1 MKNIHFI
8 QTETS
13 LAKLQ
18 LDRDYGTLT
27 ILDKPC
33 IINGQDFVGAN
44 LYITSNEEIQIDEWC
59 FEIYNRESTA
69 VAPRFIDE
77 NNNTWWLRQINMN
90 VSADDANCKKI
101 ILTTDPILIK
111 DDVQALDD
119 EFLNW
124 FIKNQKREIP
134 IITTTVNNESRYTT
148 NIGFESWRKEEPQQ
162 VCENCKIEISK
173 YGCACFPQAHP
184 KQETLEEAAH
194 KMLVDY
200 GIKSM
205 GQSIGVLTVKKLMV
219 DMTKWQQEQDK
230 NKFSEEDV
238 KEAFYMGEKH
248 VATEKKVYPQSPDFE
263 TWFKQFKNEK
273 YDSNRVVN

>member
-44 LYITSNEEIQIDEWC
+44 LYITSNELYTVGWYLDNSNYVTKTISQ
-59 FEIYNRESTA
+59 
-69 VAPRFIDE
+69 
-77 NNNTWWLRQINMN
+77 QK
-90 VSADDANCKKI
+90 SAWEHKQNWKKI